1 MEKIGGSLWV
11 RDMQNQELVMEKP
24 ETFVPLLPKKTSQPL
39 VKNLLDQIIS
49 PFILFNLCMF
59 PSPVVIKTLSP
70 DRDIPPINEK
80 FSESSSVNL
89 VFHNTLPV
97 SVDLA

>member
-1 MEKIGGSLWV
+1 
-11 RDMQNQELVMEKP
+11 
-24 ETFVPLLPKKTSQPL
+24 
-39 VKNLLDQIIS
+39 
-49 PFILFNLCMF
+49 MF

-70 DRDIPPINEK
+70 ERDIPPIKEK